1 MPKKPTKKEEAIYIP
16 NQNHLDE
23 SIEDYFKRM
32 EDPNNYGDERWM
44 HIFCDWWNHVLDITW
59 DGSFYD
65 NILIK
70 IKEGHE
76 ATIREF
82 IELRYQEDKLT
93 PMMETFVPLT
103 QENYQEILFPSLKKK
118 GKVKQRFTKKQYF
131 EFFKRVESNSYTP
144 HKYTKQDNLILKG
157 SSYRE
162 FKRQYIRK
170 RRFDDPVSE
179 ACEMLLDEQRMD
191 EIELLDILKPPSDF
205 YAQALI
211 NRVIYHINN
220 SKGDYFKK
228 THLLKV
234 GEGAKNIKI
243 FVVDRKD

>member
-1 MPKKPTKKEEAIYIP
+1 MSQGEAIYI
-16 NQNHLDE
+16 QNPDHPDE

-170 RRFDDPVSE
+170 RRFDDSVQE
-179 ACEMLLDEQRMD
+179 ACEMLIDEKRMD
-191 EIELLDILKPPSDF
+191 EIELLEILKPPSKY
-205 YAQALI
+205 YADALLE
-211 NRVIYHINN
+211 RVIYHFTNPN
-220 SKGDYFKK
+220 GDYYRKI
-228 THLLKV
+228 HQLKV
-234 GEGAKNIKI
+234 GAGAKKNKI
-243 FVVDRKD
+243 FVVDRKDQC